1 MKIVIF
7 SDSHGNCGNMRE
19 TLKKERPGM
28 VFYLGD
34 GLSDIE
40 QVMEQFPEIELHK
53 VAGNCD
59 WRRDCPNEELVLVQ
73 GIPMLLAHGHLHGV
87 KSGYESYLRYGQK
100 RGMRVL
106 FSGHTHDACIWED
119 RGVTILNPGSVG
131 SYYAPTYGV
140 VEAEDGLIRRMVI
153 RKVEHPVYER

>member
-40 QVMEQFPEIELHK
+40 QVMERFP
-53 VAGNCD
+53 D
-59 WRRDCPNEELVLVQ
+59 
-73 GIPMLLAHGHLHGV
+73 
-87 KSGYESYLRYGQK
+87 
-100 RGMRVL
+100 
-106 FSGHTHDACIWED
+106 SGHTHDACIWED